1 MENNGKQWSL
11 KAPQKMIQRAGLCG
25 DLAGGISLESAEV
38 PFWRSFGMWETK
50 WKKSDRNWKTRKDP
64 IKRIQ

>member
-1 MENNGKQWSL
+1 MLENNGKQWSL
-11 KAPQKMIQRAGLCG
+11 KAPQKMIQRSAGLCG

-50 WKKSDRNWKTRKDP
+50 
-64 IKRIQ
+64 